1 MPRVS
6 CLDELHMHCDDTLAR
21 TLWLNPLAQG
31 LHATCP
37 PGWPASW
44 GLEGQLVVWF
54 RPFRLRFKLR
64 AK

>member
-1 MPRVS
+1 
-6 CLDELHMHCDDTLAR
+6 MHCDDTLAR
-21 TLWLNPLAQG
+21 TSWLNPLAQG